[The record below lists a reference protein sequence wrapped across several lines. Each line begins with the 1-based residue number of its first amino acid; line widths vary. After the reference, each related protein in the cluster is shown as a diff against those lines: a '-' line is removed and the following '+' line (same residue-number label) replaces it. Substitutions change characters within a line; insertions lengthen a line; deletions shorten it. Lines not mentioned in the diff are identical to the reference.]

1 MLRQNFVQRLA
12 QYPLRR
18 AVGVRGYKAAVFQ
31 PSSSI
36 MLPKS
41 IYTARWTTANL
52 KYARLASSEVRGY
65 ARSRYEEFKQ
75 WQNEQRS
82 QQRSHEQ
89 PPSEPEWEYRPEG
102 PSGGRVLLL
111 RPTLWA
117 LAFTAGTFYV
127 CSNVFIG
134 HQEKLLK
141 KSRNLLDMFWAA
153 PDGGSESD
161 RVWNIMGDPRVQHLV
176 GMYHNVHSEEHAR
189 MIRRIARL
197 PEWVPHEVKRT
208 VVALTD
214 RWYKLSR
221 GSRCVYTIAGLN
233 VLVFGMWQMPRLVP
247 FMARRFL
254 HDPRSGL
261 SYTMLTSTF
270 SHKDLWHLLFNSI
283 ALVSFGTS
291 VANTMGAEHFTAF
304 YLSAGVLSSLA
315 SHVLA
320 PLRPALIL
328 PSLGAS
334 GAVYGVV
341 GAMMMLFP
349 HAQIAIIF
357 LPFIPMSISHVFPAL
372 LAYDFAGAVLG
383 WRTFGHVAHLAGGL
397 YGLAYLE
404 WGTEYWN
411 RLVRFIDRHRRKN

>member
-1 MLRQNFVQRLA
+1 MLRQNYVQRLA
-12 QYPLRR
+12 QYPFRR
-18 AVGVRGYKAAVFQ
+18 AVGVRGYKAATSHL
-31 PSSSI
+31 SSSI
-36 MLPKS
+36 VQPKS
-41 IYTARWTTANL
+41 IYAARWTTADL
-52 KYARLASSEVRGY
+52 KYARLASLNVRGY

-82 QQRSHEQ
+82 QQLSQDHSQ
-89 PPSEPEWEYRPEG
+89 NEPEWEYHPEG

-117 LAFTAGTFYV
+117 LAFTASTFYV
-127 CSNVFIG
+127 CSTMFVD
-134 HQEKLLK
+134 HQEQLLK
-141 KSRNLLDMFWAA
+141 KSRTILDMFWSA
-153 PDGGSESD
+153 PKGTESD
-161 RVWNIMGDPRVQHLV
+161 RVWNIMSDPRVQHLN
-176 GMYHNVHSEEHAR
+176 MYHNVHSEAHAK
-189 MIRRIARL
+189 MIRRIAHL
-197 PEWVPHEVKRT
+197 PGWVPHELKRT
-208 VVALTD
+208 VVAFTD
-214 RWYKLSR
+214 KWYKLSR
-221 GSRCVYTIAGLN
+221 GTRCVYTIAGLN
-233 VLVFGMWQMPRLVP
+233 VLVFGMWQMPRLLP

-291 VANTMGAEHFTAF
+291 VANKMGAEHFTAF

-315 SHVLA
+315 SHLLA

-334 GAVYGVV
+334 GAVYGVL

-357 LPFIPMSISHVFPAL
+357 LPFIPMSQSHAFPAL

-383 WRTFGHVAHLAGGL
+383 
-397 YGLAYLE
+397 
-404 WGTEYWN
+404 
-411 RLVRFIDRHRRKN
+411 